1 MNCLKHQILPIL
13 ACVFLFSCAQDHEI
27 ADEKQYADAVEL
39 TGIETV
45 IGSMISTRAND
56 NGVVVKKRTTGYI
69 GREVFVGND
78 QMTITKFQRTA
89 APIKDY
95 SYSALAF
102 SSNDDG
108 AWNRTTADPERI
120 YWTDNANHHTI
131 IGYSCPQAWYT
142 GDGEQKTLSEDK
154 WKSNQEGDNVNY
166 FGQFNHTE
174 GVVDFSDSTK
184 IVNEDLLLTYSD
196 SMQCEPGG
204 YVAKLHYKH
213 ALASVK
219 VVVNIM
225 NFAPDENSEDAK
237 TQVSNLE
244 LLNQPWKYK
253 WAQIPVPS
261 VNGIDH
267 PGWGVQK
274 LSPSADEIQGVTI
287 KTWLRDA
294 AGIGTGRNKTFTFK
308 SLVVPGKQ
316 DEFEMEFKVE
326 YPKAIDPSQTEEK
339 TYTAKLKPEAGVFF
353 EPGKT
358 TTINISLNHANE
370 EITIGAEYIDW
381 ENAETPDQT
390 NLSKYSTFLSTTERS
405 AVTIADDAKATIEDA
420 TWLYKDKNNENKLVD
435 IYGNDGSA
443 TSPFIIKTALQFL
456 SFAYEVKNG
465 RDFDGLNIKLDAS
478 LVLQSDTEPSDDSS
492 LDKWAKTSWIG
503 IGDDSHPFNGTFIG
517 TTRYVR
523 YLKGAPLFANIGA
536 QGKVCGLTLE
546 NVLGVTSGGMLAG
559 TNAGTICACI
569 ANINTTNSFSAFSGL
584 CGTNTGSIVACGTI
598 GPDNATE
605 ATAGICSTNSGNIIA
620 CYSGIKSKAGVAASN
635 SGSITGC
642 FYDIDKASGAATD
655 GSTGMTTEL
664 MQLQSFVTTLNN
676 AIDSWCGTDENKA
689 HFASHQFQYR
699 AAYYPK
705 AY

>member
-13 ACVFLFSCAQDHEI
+13 ACVLLFSCAQDHEPAI
-27 ADEKQYADAVEL
+27 DNQHSDAVEL

-45 IGSMISTRAND
+45 IGNLVSSRAND

-78 QMTITKFQRTA
+78 KMTITKFQRTE
-89 APIKDY
+89 APIADY
-95 SYSALAF
+95 SYNALAF
-102 SSNDDG
+102 ESNNDG

-131 IGYSCPQAWYT
+131 IGYSCPQAWYNDGTLKENKWHLGT
-142 GDGEQKTLSEDK
+142 GE
-154 WKSNQEGDNVNY
+154 DNVNY
-166 FGQFNHTE
+166 FGQFSQDAE
-174 GVVDFSDSTK
+174 GVVDFSDSTM
-184 IVNEDLLLTYSD
+184 IANEDLLLTYSD
-196 SMQCEPGG
+196 EMQCEPGG

-225 NFAPDENSEDAK
+225 NFAPDENSQDAK

-253 WAQIPVPS
+253 WAQIPVPD

-274 LSPSADEIQGVTI
+274 LSPSADEIQGVTV

-316 DEFEMEFKVE
+316 DEFAMEFKVE

-390 NLSKYSTFLSTTERS
+390 NLSKYSTFLSTTDRS

-420 TWLYKDKNNENKLVD
+420 TWLYFDKNNENKLVD

-456 SFAYEVKNG
+456 SFAYEVKSG
-465 RDFDGLNIKLDAS
+465 REFSGLNIKLDAS

-523 YLKGAPLFANIGA
+523 YLKGAPLFNNIGA

-584 CGTNTGSIVACGTI
+584 CGKNTGSIVACGTI

-620 CYSGIKSKAGVAASN
+620 CYSGIKSKAGVAATN
-635 SGSITGC
+635 SGTITGC
-642 FYDIDKASGAATD
+642 YYDSDKASGEPAD
-655 GSTGMTTEL
+655 GSVGKTTEE
-664 MQLQSFVTTLNN
+664 MQLKSFVTTLNGVLDN
-676 AIDSWCGTDENKA
+676 CSDE
-689 HFASHQFQYR
+689 HFKSHRFQPR
-699 AAYYPK
+699 AAYYPGVK
-705 AY
+705 